1 MPAGIRT
8 TAVFS
13 SASQRNGGRLPLL
26 NRSPQID
33 PAAAT
38 YIRAVEAADGQRL
51 EQPVRDA
58 INAFVVGCKADGIWT
73 AIKASCILAGARSL
87 TGALVP
93 LVGTAPSNVNFVS
106 GDYSR
111 ALGLIGNGTTKYLNS
126 SRAGNADPQNSRH
139 LSVFVV
145 SPLTVAT
152 TAVLIGDDGTG
163 TSGTS
168 LIYNDSTGSDEMR
181 FGISSNVAPSPL
193 GAGVNSGMRTGFVG
207 ASRAASGSFTGRV
220 NSTSATYTQTSQTP
234 NSTNILVFARTA
246 SVPARWAAARLGF
259 YSIGE
264 SLDLALLEA
273 RVTALLGS
281 IRGALT

>member
-8 TAVFS
+8 TSQFS
-13 SASQRNGGRLPLL
+13 RSALRDGGRLPSAS
-26 NRSPQID
+26 RS
-33 PAAAT
+33 AGYATEALT

-58 INAFVVGCKADGIWT
+58 INAFVVGCKADGTWS

-93 LVGTAPSNVNFVS
+93 LVGSAPTNVNFVS

-111 ALGLIGNGTTKYLNS
+111 TLGLIGNGTTKYLNS
-126 SRAGNADPQNSRH
+126 NRAGNSDPQNSRH

-181 FGISSNVAPSPL
+181 FGLSSNASISPT
-193 GAGVNSGMRTGFVG
+193 GAGANSGMRTGFVG

-234 NSTNILVFARTA
+234 NSTNVLVFARTA

-264 SLDLALLEA
+264 SLDLALLET
-273 RVTALLGS
+273 RVAALLGS